1 MNRQPMKQNDV
12 LWLMF
17 NSTFGELKGKDLRL
31 AKKAYDIG
39 IINLKNYDYKQKEG
53 LIYALDCFLNV
64 SEINM
69 DNYTDGQVQ
78 EQNEALN
85 DIALAVENYK
95 AGRDEF
101 APRDE
106 QDTSNQ

>member
-1 MNRQPMKQNDV
+1 MNRRSMKRIDV

-31 AKKAYDIG
+31 AKKAYYLG
-39 IINLKNYDYKQKEG
+39 IVNLLNYDYKQKEG

-69 DNYTDGQVQ
+69 DNYNEEQVQ

-95 AGRDEF
+95 AGRNEF
-101 APRDE
+101 TPRGE
-106 QDTSNQ
+106 QDASNQ